1 MLEQAGVNSQETI
14 QAQVDDDLSGYVTF
28 QQQAEIWLKESQT
41 RNRNPISEATASG
54 YRSYL
59 QHHLNP
65 VLGELPLSAVDNN
78 AMKGL
83 VKKLHDKKLA
93 PKSIVEIVKV
103 PKLVVASLKANGEE
117 VYKRAWN
124 HDYMDLP
131 IVDREET
138 ESAKNQERHTRCG
151 RS

>member
-1 MLEQAGVNSQETI
+1 M
-14 QAQVDDDLSGYVTF
+14 
-28 QQQAEIWLKESQT
+28 
-41 RNRNPISEATASG
+41 
-54 YRSYL
+54 

-65 VLGELPLSAVDNN
+65 VLGELLFLAVDNN

-93 PKSIVEIVKV
+93 PKTIVEIVKV

-124 HDYMDLP
+124 HDYMDLL
-131 IVDREET
+131 IVDPEDQNSET
-138 ESAKNQERHTRCG
+138 WTPEQMTVILDAAFETAVKKPKNVMY
-151 RS
+151 